1 MKVSVV
7 IPAYN
12 EQGRVG
18 KVVKAAV
25 ECDIVDEVVVV
36 DDGSEDA
43 TAEEAR
49 RAGARVIVSPK
60 NLGKG
65 SALKIGI
72 SSTDADIY
80 VLLDADLINFN
91 CEHIHAL
98 VDPLL
103 KDPKVGMT
111 LGRFRSGRLAT
122 DLSQVI
128 APNISGQRALR
139 RELARKI
146 PDVRGYGYAIEIFL
160 NDFARH
166 NGYRIKYVDIIGAS
180 HVMKE
185 EKIGLIAG
193 FIYRLKM
200 YYDIVK
206 YLLFRSFRAV
216 NFK

>member
-1 MKVSVV
+1 MKVSVI

-25 ECDIVDEVVVV
+25 ECDIVDEVIVV

-43 TAEEAR
+43 TADEAR
-49 RAGARVIVSPK
+49 RAGAKVIISPK

-72 SSTDADIY
+72 SNTDADIY
-80 VLLDADLINFN
+80 VLLDADLINFKS
-91 CEHIHAL
+91 EHIREL
-98 VDPLL
+98 LDPLL
-103 KDPKVGMT
+103 NDPQIGMT
-111 LGRFRSGRLAT
+111 VGRFRDGRLAT
-122 DLSQVI
+122 DLSQII

-139 RELARKI
+139 RELAKKI
-146 PDVRGYGYAIEIFL
+146 PDIRSYGYAIEIFL
-160 NDFARH
+160 NDFARN
-166 NGYRIKYVDIIGAS
+166 NGYRIKYVDIRGAS

-193 FIYRLKM
+193 FMFRLRM
-200 YYDIVK
+200 YYDILK
-206 YLLFRSFRAV
+206 YLILRTFKAV
-216 NFK
+216 DFN